1 MGKDACHVMWCEI
14 NSTAEM
20 HSPVAAGRF
29 WARCV
34 DAVPRSCRSKRSR
47 SHCGGVEINVAV
59 AMVVLRPREWVRVVR
74 VKRGACGERK
84 VQWWMERARWG
95 RWQAYGQAV

>member
-1 MGKDACHVMWCEI
+1 
-14 NSTAEM
+14 
-20 HSPVAAGRF
+20 
-29 WARCV
+29 
-34 DAVPRSCRSKRSR
+34 
-47 SHCGGVEINVAV
+47 
-59 AMVVLRPREWVRVVR
+59 MVVLRPREWVRVVR